1 MGKKISKAVKSVT
14 KAATNITKG
23 VLNVATGGLASG
35 LMGGGAGATSRSDS
49 GLTDALNT
57 QAIQAQNAAA
67 DLTLDNIAQTE
78 AGGTAAGLG
87 AAARRRRRAGA
98 SVTSSLGLG

>member
-1 MGKKISKAVKSVT
+1 MGKKVSKAVKSVT
-14 KAATNITKG
+14 KAAKSITRGALG
-23 VLNVATGGLASG
+23 VMSGGLSES
-35 LMGGGAGATSRSDS
+35 LLGGGAQGQQTDS
-49 GLTDALNT
+49 GLTQALNT

-87 AAARRRRRAGA
+87 AAARRRRKAGA